1 MIKGGHLDTWCPSP
15 SHWSL
20 IRSASLISSISDHTN
35 SNVKTKGKG
44 CFYLMTENE
53 PLTLHLW
60 AEATVITALILGVT
74 DCPHDWSLQ
83 TAVVHQPLFVWLTL
97 CGFIMMSTPVNSWG
111 MRALTKPL
119 YVNSWAPEHQSSVV
133 IFKRILVVCL
143 DRVYLYTHSEDVTLL
158 RSLKLSSVLVK
169 WSVRVLPVRVCV
181 FPNTVWIMQVYYHWL
196 KTNINGYK
204 WLLMNIAKY

>member
-60 AEATVITALILGVT
+60 AEATMITALILGVT
-74 DCPHDWSLQ
+74 DCPDDWSLQ

-119 YVNSWAPEHQSSVV
+119 YVNSWAPVASELCCHIQTDSCCLSWQGLFIYSLWRRHPAQVSQVV
-133 IFKRILVVCL
+133 ISTCEVKCTCSPCPCVCI
-143 DRVYLYTHSEDVTLL
+143 S
-158 RSLKLSSVLVK
+158 
-169 WSVRVLPVRVCV
+169 
-181 FPNTVWIMQVYYHWL
+181 
-196 KTNINGYK
+196 
-204 WLLMNIAKY
+204 